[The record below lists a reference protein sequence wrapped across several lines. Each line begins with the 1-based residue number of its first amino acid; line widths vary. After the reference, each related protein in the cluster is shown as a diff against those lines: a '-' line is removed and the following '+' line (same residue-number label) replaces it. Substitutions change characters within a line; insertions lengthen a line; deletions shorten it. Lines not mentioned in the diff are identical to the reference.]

1 LFFGSFSYC
10 RDKPNCGQEDAD
22 GDKIGDDCD
31 QDSDNDGTIDDLV
44 SSDSDQGYDKV
55 TVITDVT

>member
-1 LFFGSFSYC
+1 MFIYC

-44 SSDSDQGYDKV
+44 SSHSDQGYDKMSLK
-55 TVITDVT
+55 IPKG